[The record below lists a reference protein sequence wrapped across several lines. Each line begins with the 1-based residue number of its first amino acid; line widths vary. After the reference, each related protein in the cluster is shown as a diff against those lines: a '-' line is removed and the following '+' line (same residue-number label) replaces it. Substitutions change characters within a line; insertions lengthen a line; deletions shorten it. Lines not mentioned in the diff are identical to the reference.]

1 MSKKGFS
8 LIELLVYVSIFAVV
22 AGLMTAVLITILKVN
37 QEESASVETSEQLS
51 FVMQTISRLIRE
63 SSNIETASA
72 NSLKLRMKDSAKD
85 PTCLYLENQTIK
97 IIEGPDPS
105 NPQNCNL
112 NASSSLTS
120 AKVIA
125 DKLEFSKISN
135 YPGHD
140 VVSVD
145 IQLTY
150 NSNNPQSQATRNL
163 KSAIARVS
171 AATFDSNVLPGG
183 SYNYNLGQV
192 GSPWQKIIMADGTAL
207 NPSYTFGSDTSL
219 GLFKNANFLGFATAG
234 LERMIINSSGN
245 IGIGTSTPSSLLNAY
260 LTGAGATGLGDI
272 VRLARSG
279 NEPTMLIES
288 MGGLG
293 SNPYM
298 SFVTNGNI
306 GFITGDSNLND
317 DARFDSKMVIKTD
330 GNVGIGTTAPNYR
343 LQITGGDAYT
353 SSAGNGLIVKSPNGA
368 ICRRIG
374 IDNTGALQLTTPA
387 TCP

>member
-22 AGLMTAVLITILKVN
+22 AGLMTAVLITILKVS

-51 FVMQTISRLIRE
+51 FVMQTVSRLIRE
-63 SSNIETASA
+63 SSNIEIASA
-72 NSLKLRMKDSAKD
+72 NSLKLRMKNSAKD
-85 PTCLYLENQTIK
+85 PACLYLENQTIK

-150 NSNNPQSQATRNL
+150 NSNNPESRTTRNL

-171 AATFDSNVLPGG
+171 AATFDSNLLPG
-183 SYNYNLGQV
+183 STDKTIGQS
-192 GSPWQKIIMADGTAL
+192 GASWNNAYLADGSAL
-207 NPSYTFGSDTSL
+207 SPSYTFGNDTSM
-219 GLFKNANFLGFATAG
+219 GFFRADATNILGFATAG
-234 LERMIINSSGN
+234 LERMIINSNGN
-245 IGIGTSTPSSLLNAY
+245 VGIGTSTPAY
-260 LTGAGATGLGDI
+260 KLAVDGAISVTGNSAVSGTGLTFGNYATGAYKWIQSFNSHPLYINPLGNN
-272 VRLARSG
+272 VLFNR
-279 NEPTMLIES
+279 
-288 MGGLG
+288 
-293 SNPYM
+293 
-298 SFVTNGNI
+298 
-306 GFITGDSNLND
+306 
-317 DARFDSKMVIKTD
+317 DA
-330 GNVGIGTTAPNYR
+330 GNVGIGTTVPNAK
-343 LQITGGDAYT
+343 LQITGGDVYISTAN
-353 SSAGNGLIVKSPNGA
+353 NGLILKSPNGA
-368 ICRRIG
+368 VCRRVG
-374 IDNTGALQLTTPA
+374 IDNAGAALTLTPI